1 MKEMQ
6 YVNMFNQGI
15 RRVQGMLQEN
25 GNKDAIFDV
34 SKLTAFDVKVMASVD
49 YVTNSRDVNE
59 LSITERQKV
68 IIQSVLSNSTISYNI
83 LAKKL
88 GVTRQTIYTEFK
100 KLQEM
105 DILVGEGNT
114 SRRVWK
120 VNFIENN

>member
-1 MKEMQ
+1 
-6 YVNMFNQGI
+6 
-15 RRVQGMLQEN
+15 
-25 GNKDAIFDV
+25 
-34 SKLTAFDVKVMASVD
+34 MASVD

>member
-1 MKEMQ
+1 M
-6 YVNMFNQGI
+6 
-15 RRVQGMLQEN
+15 
-25 GNKDAIFDV
+25 
-34 SKLTAFDVKVMASVD
+34 
-49 YVTNSRDVNE
+49 
-59 LSITERQKV
+59 TERQKV
-68 IIQSVLSNSTISYNI
+68 IIQSVLSNSTILYNI

-105 DILVGEGNT
+105 DILEGEGNT

>member
-1 MKEMQ
+1 M
-6 YVNMFNQGI
+6 
-15 RRVQGMLQEN
+15 
-25 GNKDAIFDV
+25 
-34 SKLTAFDVKVMASVD
+34 D